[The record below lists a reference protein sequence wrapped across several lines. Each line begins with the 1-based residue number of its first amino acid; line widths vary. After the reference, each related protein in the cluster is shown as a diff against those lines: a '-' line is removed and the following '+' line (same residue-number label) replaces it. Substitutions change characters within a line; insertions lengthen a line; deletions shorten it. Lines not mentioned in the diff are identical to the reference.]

1 MPVSNIFACTGLL
14 LKTLDQNYIYAR
26 TLEFGADLKAQILF
40 TPRAYQFVG
49 KTSQVK
55 IRGLTWQ
62 AKYAVLGAN
71 AFGTTN
77 YLDGVNEQGLAGGLF
92 YFPDFAKYQEIVQK
106 QDYQKSLPIWQLLTW
121 ILTSFKNV
129 SEVKKEIAKIYVT
142 DVVFPEF
149 KSTVPA
155 HLIVHDLAG
164 QSLVIEYVNGKLN
177 LHDNILGVFTNSP
190 DFSWHLTNLRNYLNL
205 SPVNINFKKL
215 LNVEFAPVSQGSG
228 MHGLPG
234 DFSSPSRF
242 VRVANFLANLPEIK
256 NSLDGV
262 YQAFHVLNNFDIPA
276 GSVVDQHGHSELT
289 NWTSAIDLK
298 NQVFYFK
305 NYQNF
310 QVQKFDLKKFD
321 FKSQKAQQFSMSHPD
336 QIIARN

>member
-1 MPVSNIFACTGLL
+1 MPVANLFACTGLF
-14 LKTLDQNYIYAR
+14 LKTADQNYVYAR
-26 TLEFGADLKAQILF
+26 TLEFGADLKSQILF
-40 TPRAYQFVG
+40 TPKNYQFTG
-49 KTSQVK
+49 ATSQANLP
-55 IRGLTWQ
+55 GLSWQ

-92 YFPDFAKYQEIVQK
+92 YFPGFAKYQDISK
-106 QDYQKSLPIWQLLTW
+106 QNYNKSLPIWQLLTW

-129 SEVKKEIAKIYVT
+129 SEVKAEIAKIYVT
-142 DVVFPEF
+142 DLVFPEF

-155 HLIVHDLAG
+155 HLIVHDLTG
-164 QSLVIEYVNGKLN
+164 QSVVIEYVNGKLN

-205 SPVNINFKKL
+205 SPVNTNLKKL
-215 LNVEFAPVSQGSG
+215 LNVDFTPVSQGSG
-228 MHGLPG
+228 LHGLPG

-242 VRVANFLANLPEIK
+242 VRVANFVANLPEIK

-262 YQAFHVLNNFDIPA
+262 YQAFHVLNNFDIPT
-276 GSVVDQHGHSELT
+276 GSVVDEYGHSELT
-289 NWTSAIDLK
+289 SWTSAIDLK

-310 QVQKFDLKKFD
+310 QVQKFELKNFDLNSKK
-321 FKSQKAQQFSMSHPD
+321 SQQFSMSHPD